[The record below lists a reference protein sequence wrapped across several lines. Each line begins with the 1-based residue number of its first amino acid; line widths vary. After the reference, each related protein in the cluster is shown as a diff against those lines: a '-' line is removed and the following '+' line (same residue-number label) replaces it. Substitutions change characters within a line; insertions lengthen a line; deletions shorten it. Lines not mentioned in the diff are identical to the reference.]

1 MSATASAACPR
12 HPGVA
17 AQYTCDRCQ
26 SPCCL
31 NCCYSMPDGSICCT
45 SCYSQ
50 PESSAAATPSVS
62 TFQGPA
68 TSTPGRGCPQHPL
81 LPPVAFCKTCGKG
94 SCVTCDF
101 FFPPNLHL
109 CPVCVATAHTK
120 LTPQRKKY
128 MVTGF
133 VMAAVASLAIVIM
146 MSGALAS
153 IVDNP
158 IAIIVLG
165 AIMIFLVA
173 VPAAIGSGV
182 AWAAYRPGGP
192 NSIGIWISMIWNLL
206 LLGAVVLLLII
217 NALN

>member
-17 AQYTCDRCQ
+17 AQYTCDRCK

-45 SCYSQ
+45 ACYSQ
-50 PESSAAATPSVS
+50 PQSTTPAVATPSVS
-62 TFQGPA
+62 SFQGPA
-68 TSTPGRGCPQHPL
+68 TSAPARGCPQHPL
-81 LPPVAFCKTCGKG
+81 LPPIAFCKTCGKG

-101 FFPPNLHL
+101 FFPPNIHL
-109 CPVCVATAHTK
+109 CPVCVATAHTN

-133 VMAAVASLAIVIM
+133 VMAAIASLCIVTLF
-146 MSGALAS
+146 SGALAALN
-153 IVDNP
+153 NP
-158 IAIIVLG
+158 MAIIALVIIL
-165 AIMIFLVA
+165 AIVA
-173 VPAAIGSGV
+173 ALLAAIGTGV

-192 NSIGIWISMIWNLL
+192 NS
-206 LLGAVVLLLII
+206 
-217 NALN
+217 

>member
-1 MSATASAACPR
+1 
-12 HPGVA
+12 
-17 AQYTCDRCQ
+17 
-26 SPCCL
+26 
-31 NCCYSMPDGSICCT
+31 
-45 SCYSQ
+45 
-50 PESSAAATPSVS
+50 
-62 TFQGPA
+62 
-68 TSTPGRGCPQHPL
+68 
-81 LPPVAFCKTCGKG
+81 
-94 SCVTCDF
+94 
-101 FFPPNLHL
+101 
-109 CPVCVATAHTK
+109 
-120 LTPQRKKY
+120 